1 VQVAQITKSERG
13 SHPKSA
19 ASVIATTSIP
29 SHKEQNSMSYLDKVV
44 ERRDAV
50 KAEMDAILDAVA
62 KENRTDLTAEETEKV
77 DALVAESRSL
87 DEKIEKLSAQAA
99 ADKKAAE
106 ARAAV
111 ASIAT
116 PTVATTKVTR
126 EERTYRPDGDISF
139 FKDAY
144 AAQFKSDYAAQ
155 ERLARH
161 QREESVE
168 RRDVGTDQFAGLV
181 IPQYL
186 VDLAAPLARA
196 GRPFADFAT
205 NKMTLPPAGM
215 TLNISRMTTGSSTA
229 VQVTQNDAV
238 SETDVDDTLL
248 TVNVRT
254 IAGQQDLSRQAIERG
269 TGIDSFVA
277 ADLIKSWHTTL
288 DSQTLNGTGSAGQIE
303 GLRAAGGNAITFT
316 STAPTVALLYPKLAD
331 AIQQIQTNAFVNPT
345 HFIMHPRRLAWL
357 LSAVDSSN
365 RPLVVPSANGP
376 FNAAGVG
383 AGASVYG
390 NSGYQMMGLPII
402 TDANIGTTYG
412 TTTNRDEIY
421 VVTAGENHLWEQPGS
436 PFTLRYDATGA
447 GNLTIK
453 TVVYGYAAFT
463 AGRYPLANSIISGSG
478 LAAPTF

>member
-1 VQVAQITKSERG
+1 
-13 SHPKSA
+13 
-19 ASVIATTSIP
+19 
-29 SHKEQNSMSYLDKVV
+29 MSYLDKVV

-50 KAEMDAILDAVA
+50 KAEMDAVLEAVA
-62 KENRTDLTAEETEKV
+62 AENRTDLTAEETAKV

-87 DEKIEKLSAQAA
+87 DEKIEKLTAQAA
-99 ADKKAAE
+99 ADAKAAE
-106 ARAAV
+106 ARSAV
-111 ASIAT
+111 AEIAT
-116 PTVATTKVTR
+116 PKVGGFKVTK
-126 EERTYRPDGDISF
+126 EARTYAAESDASF

-144 AAQFKSDYAAQ
+144 NAQFKSDYAAQ

-161 QREESVE
+161 QREESIE
-168 RRDVGTDQFAGLV
+168 RRDVGTAQFDGLV

-196 GRPFADFAT
+196 GRPFADFVT
-205 NKMTLPPAGM
+205 NKMTLPPSGM

-248 TVNVRT
+248 TINVRT
-254 IAGQQDLSRQAIERG
+254 IAGQQDISRQAIERG
-269 TGIDSFVA
+269 TGIDAFVA

-288 DSQTLNGTGSAGQIE
+288 DSQLLNGSGNAGQIQ
-303 GLRAAGGNAITFT
+303 GLRNAGGNAITFT

-345 HFIMHPRRLAWL
+345 HFVMHPRRLAFL
-357 LSAVDSSN
+357 LAAVDSTN
-365 RPLVVPSANGP
+365 RPLVVPAANGP
-376 FNAAGVG
+376 TNAAGVG
-383 AGASVYG
+383 AGAAAYG
-390 NSGYQMMGLPII
+390 NSGYQMMGLPIV

-412 TTTNRDEIY
+412 TTTNQDEIY
-421 VVTAGENHLWEQPGS
+421 VVTAGESHLWEQPGS

-453 TVVYGYAAFT
+453 TVVYGYAAYT
-463 AGRYPLANSIISGSG
+463 AGRYPTAASIISGTG
-478 LAAPTF
+478 LSAPTF

>member
-1 VQVAQITKSERG
+1 
-13 SHPKSA
+13 
-19 ASVIATTSIP
+19 
-29 SHKEQNSMSYLDKVV
+29 MSYLDKVV

-62 KENRTDLTAEETEKV
+62 KEDRTDLTAEETEKV
-77 DALVAESRSL
+77 DALVAESRTL

-116 PTVATTKVTR
+116 PTVASTKVTR

-168 RRDVGTDQFAGLV
+168 RRDVGTAQFEGLV

-186 VDLAAPLARA
+186 VDLAAPYARA

-205 NKMTLPPAGM
+205 NKMTLPPSGM

-288 DSQTLNGTGSAGQIE
+288 DSQVLNGTGSAGQIE

-345 HFIMHPRRLAWL
+345 QFVMHPRRLAWL
-357 LSAVDSSN
+357 LAAVDSSN
-365 RPLVVPSANGP
+365 RPLVVPAANGP

-383 AGASVYG
+383 SGVAAYG

>member
-1 VQVAQITKSERG
+1 
-13 SHPKSA
+13 
-19 ASVIATTSIP
+19 
-29 SHKEQNSMSYLDKVV
+29 MSYFDKVV

-50 KAEMDAILDAVA
+50 KAEMDAILEAVA
-62 KENRTDLTAEETEKV
+62 SENRTDLTAEETTKV

-87 DEKIEKLSAQAA
+87 DEKIEKLSAQAD
-99 ADKKAAE
+99 ADRKAAE

-111 ASIAT
+111 ADIAA
-116 PTVATTKVTR
+116 PKVGGFKVTS
-126 EERTYRPDGDISF
+126 EARTYSPDGEASF
-139 FKDAY
+139 FRDAY
-144 AAQFKSDYAAQ
+144 SAQFRSDYAAQ

-161 QREESVE
+161 QREESIE
-168 RRDVGTDQFAGLV
+168 RRDVGTAQFDGLV

-186 VDLAAPLARA
+186 VDLAAPYARA

-205 NKMTLPPAGM
+205 NKMTLPPSGM

-269 TGIDSFVA
+269 TGIDAFVA

-288 DSQTLNGTGSAGQIE
+288 DSQLLNGTGSAGQVE
-303 GLRAAGGNAITFT
+303 GLRSAGGNAITFT

-345 HFIMHPRRLAWL
+345 HFVMHPRRLAFL
-357 LSAVDSSN
+357 LAAVDSSN
-365 RPLVVPSANGP
+365 RPLVVPAANGP
-376 FNAAGVG
+376 MNAAGVG
-383 AGASVYG
+383 AGASSYG

-436 PFTLRYDATGA
+436 PFTLRFDATGA

-478 LAAPTF
+478 LSAPTF

>member
-1 VQVAQITKSERG
+1 
-13 SHPKSA
+13 
-19 ASVIATTSIP
+19 
-29 SHKEQNSMSYLDKVV
+29 MSYLDKVV

-50 KAEMDAILDAVA
+50 KAEMDAVLEAVA
-62 KENRTDLTAEETEKV
+62 AENRTDLTAEETAKV

-87 DEKIEKLSAQAA
+87 DEKIEKLTAQAA
-99 ADKKAAE
+99 ADAKAAE
-106 ARAAV
+106 ARSAV
-111 ASIAT
+111 AEIAT
-116 PTVATTKVTR
+116 PKVGGFKVTK
-126 EERTYRPDGDISF
+126 EARTYAAESDASF

-144 AAQFKSDYAAQ
+144 NAQFKSDYAAQ

-161 QREESVE
+161 QREESIE
-168 RRDVGTDQFAGLV
+168 RRDVGTAQFDGLV

-196 GRPFADFAT
+196 GRPFADFVT
-205 NKMTLPPAGM
+205 NKMTLPPSGM

-248 TVNVRT
+248 TINVRT
-254 IAGQQDLSRQAIERG
+254 IAGQQDISRQAIERG
-269 TGIDSFVA
+269 TGIDAFVA

-288 DSQTLNGTGSAGQIE
+288 DAQLLNGSGSAGQIQ
-303 GLRAAGGNAITFT
+303 GLRNAGGNAITFT

-345 HFIMHPRRLAWL
+345 HFVMHPRRLAFL
-357 LSAVDSSN
+357 LAAVDSTN
-365 RPLVVPSANGP
+365 RPLVVPAANGP
-376 FNAAGVG
+376 TNAAGVG
-383 AGASVYG
+383 AGAAAYG
-390 NSGYQMMGLPII
+390 NSGYQMMGLPIV

-412 TTTNRDEIY
+412 TTTNQDEIY
-421 VVTAGENHLWEQPGS
+421 VVTAGESHLWEQPGS

-453 TVVYGYAAFT
+453 TVVYGYAAYT
-463 AGRYPLANSIISGSG
+463 AGRYPTAASIISGTG
-478 LAAPTF
+478 LSAPTF